1 MLLIVRTRQLFE
13 ENGAVKLYYDA
24 VKKFETTSTGID
36 VTGNTETDDLTVTG
50 TAYLNGTVSVGS
62 STGTNGQV
70 LSSTG
75 VGVTWTTLPQARTT
89 STQTAIEDQ
98 TTFNFTYNV
107 GYLDVF
113 YNGVK
118 LAPTEFTASNGTS
131 VVLNDVAY
139 AGDLVEFVSYGTVST
154 GGGGG
159 GAQNLDGLTDVAITG
174 SPVVGETLQHN
185 GTTFVNDYTVSQT
198 TTATTQVALLSLDL
212 SVYRSAEYTIQVTEG
227 SNYHVTK
234 ILAVHNG
241 TAASHN
247 EYGTLNI
254 GSSLATFDVDI
265 SGSNLRLLATPAG
278 SNSTVF
284 KVKFTAIKV

>member
-1 MLLIVRTRQLFE
+1 M
-13 ENGAVKLYYDA
+13 
-24 VKKFETTSTGID
+24 
-36 VTGNTETDDLTVTG
+36 
-50 TAYLNGTVSVGS
+50 
-62 STGTNGQV
+62 
-70 LSSTG
+70 
-75 VGVTWTTLPQARTT
+75 
-89 STQTAIEDQ
+89 
-98 TTFNFTYNV
+98 
-107 GYLDVF
+107 
-113 YNGVK
+113 
-118 LAPTEFTASNGTS
+118 
-131 VVLNDVAY
+131 NDVAY

-185 GTTFVNDYTVSQT
+185 GTKFVNDYTVSQT

-212 SVYRSAEYTIQVTEG
+212 SVYRSAEYHFQVTEG

-254 GSSLATFDVDI
+254 GSSTATFDVDI
-265 SGSNLRLLATPAG
+265 SGSNLRLLATPA